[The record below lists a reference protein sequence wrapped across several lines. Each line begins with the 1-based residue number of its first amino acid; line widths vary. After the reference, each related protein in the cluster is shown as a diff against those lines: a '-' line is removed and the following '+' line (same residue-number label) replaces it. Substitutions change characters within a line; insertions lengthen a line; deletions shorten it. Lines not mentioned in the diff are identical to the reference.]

1 MTAVTAKP
9 PPYFTLRSTIAC
21 CVLFCVASVSAE
33 PARIAIIID
42 DLGYEFSA
50 GRRTVN
56 LPGPVAC
63 AVLPDTPRGRELAR
77 AAHAAG
83 KEVLLHL
90 PLQSESGDERDEPG
104 TIVLDTT
111 REEFAKS
118 FAASIASVPF
128 VSGVNSH
135 KGSLLTRHPGHMTWL
150 MEEIRARG
158 NLLFVDSYTTHRSIA
173 LPVARENGIPS
184 ARRDVFLDSDR
195 NPDAI
200 AQEFARLKRLA
211 RSRGLAMGIGHPY
224 PETLELLERELPKLA
239 AEGIELI
246 GIGDYVALKDAD
258 RRLASSDVAAAAEL
272 ATSH

>member
-1 MTAVTAKP
+1 M
-9 PPYFTLRSTIAC
+9 IAC
-21 CVLFCVASVSAE
+21 CVCICFASVSAE
-33 PARIAIIID
+33 PVRIAIIID

-50 GRRTVN
+50 GRRAVN

-90 PLQSESGDERDEPG
+90 PLQSESGDEHNEPG

-111 REEFAKS
+111 REEFANS
-118 FAASIASVPF
+118 FAASLASVPF

-150 MEEIRARG
+150 MEELRARG
-158 NLLFVDSYTTHRSIA
+158 DLLFVDSYTTHRSIA
-173 LPVARENGIPS
+173 LRVARENGVPS
-184 ARRDVFLDSDR
+184 VRRDVFLDSDR
-195 NPDAI
+195 SPEAVEK
-200 AQEFARLKRLA
+200 EFARLKRLA

-224 PETLELLERELPKLA
+224 PETLELLERELPMLA

-246 GIGDYVALKDAD
+246 GIGEYVALKDTD
-258 RRLASSDVAAAAEL
+258 QRLASAESNVATEL